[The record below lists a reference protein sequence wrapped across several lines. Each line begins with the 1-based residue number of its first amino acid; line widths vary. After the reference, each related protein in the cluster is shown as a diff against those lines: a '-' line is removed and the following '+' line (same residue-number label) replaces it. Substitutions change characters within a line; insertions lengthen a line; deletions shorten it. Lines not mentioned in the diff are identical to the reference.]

1 MVKEMMMNAVPTEK
15 IVTDMKVLMGD
26 MEELIKATAA
36 QTGEKLAEA
45 RGKAQLALQNAK
57 VAISRAEAAATE
69 QAKIAARAVDQSV
82 QQHPW
87 SAVGVS
93 TVIAFAI
100 GLLIGRR

>member
-1 MVKEMMMNAVPTEK
+1 MNTVPTEK
-15 IVTDMKVLMGD
+15 IVTDMKVLIGD

-45 RGKAQLALQNAK
+45 RSRAQQALANAK
-57 VAISRAEAAATE
+57 VGLARAEAAATE

-82 QQHPW
+82 HQHPW
-87 SAVGVS
+87 SAFGVS
-93 TVIAFAI
+93 AVITFAI

>member
-1 MVKEMMMNAVPTEK
+1 MNAVPTEK
-15 IVTDMKVLMGD
+15 IVTDMRILMGD

-69 QAKIAARAVDQSV
+69 QAKVAARAVDQSV
-82 QQHPW
+82 HQHPW

-93 TVIAFAI
+93 AAIAFAI
-100 GLLIGRR
+100 GMLIGRR